1 MYLTWLILIVLLTII
16 EVATTSLVSIWF
28 VISAIFALI
37 ASFFTNSLLIQFAIF
52 VIGGVILL
60 IFTRNFVKKITKKD
74 NVRTNSD
81 RLIGMTGIVTEE
93 IKKNSPGE
101 VKADGKK
108 WTAIANKK
116 ISVGE
121 EVKILDIEGVKL
133 KVERCEEK

>member
-1 MYLTWLILIVLLTII
+1 
-16 EVATTSLVSIWF
+16 
-28 VISAIFALI
+28 
-37 ASFFTNSLLIQFAIF
+37 
-52 VIGGVILL
+52 
-60 IFTRNFVKKITKKD
+60 
-74 NVRTNSD
+74 
-81 RLIGMTGIVTEE
+81 MTGIVTEE

-121 EVKILDIEGVKL
+121 EVRILDIEGVKL